1 MYKMLL
7 GSKVNYRIN
16 ELFSLIT
23 CYDGCDNR
31 FNLTSDIDYE
41 KLRLINISFVNFK
54 LLKKLEDT
62 TTPTCEKLVLI
73 ENSNIFNYSIKP
85 NIAGGDLYK
94 DWDFTF

>member
-1 MYKMLL
+1 MLL
-7 GSKVNYRIN
+7 GSKINYRTN
-16 ELFSLIT
+16 EFFSLRSR
-23 CYDGCDNR
+23 YSGCDNR

-41 KLRLINISFVNFK
+41 KLRLINISIFNFN

-62 TTPTCEKLVLI
+62 KVPNCEKLTLI

-85 NIAGGDLYK
+85 NIEGGDLYK